1 MIKNRN
7 YFDML
12 YHTDIAINFGVL
24 NSKHEIRNL
33 HPVRYE
39 FQFIFLSSH
48 YPVKIFCYVV
58 PLRIGFI

>member
-24 NSKHEIRNL
+24 NSKHEIRNSKQIL
-33 HPVRYE
+33 MIKTQNQKFEFCICLGFRY
-39 FQFIFLSSH
+39 
-48 YPVKIFCYVV
+48 
-58 PLRIGFI
+58 

>member
-24 NSKHEIRNL
+24 NSKHEIRNSKQIL
-33 HPVRYE
+33 MIKTQNQNFEYLKFEFCICLGFRY
-39 FQFIFLSSH
+39 
-48 YPVKIFCYVV
+48 
-58 PLRIGFI
+58 